1 MIQSREDINNLL
13 SNYLDTENEY
23 VQSLHTNLVNW
34 DGHRQALYNNG
45 VVLGKVREKDRL
57 TMEILRKGVDDKAL
71 KNEIGQA
78 LNAESQRDVQ
88 KEKDDLR
95 NLSIIEWIYKYCIWA
110 IENIPEIKDSER
122 KVLAYLFFAYQ
133 NYQNDKDVRNPYNS
147 DVDEIKRIDPEI
159 LDRYDLLPK
168 NENRTLISIDPPRI
182 YDKILDRTFLI
193 KNVPVPLLQEFD
205 KMINKQI
212 AGAFSIRVY
221 NAPGYK
227 GKLRLMNLRE
237 EVERGD
243 IFDLDTLNECSVT
256 KLYSTETKYD
266 DCLWVIAEKTDITFE
281 ELCEDFDTDDNK
293 IITQMIHLQYKTE
306 DNETYITHLD
316 HEYIFYTFDE
326 YTRRLLDHHQK
337 GTAKRRMKSFK
348 IDQARIP
355 FNYRCEI
362 CKKDNN
368 SSKNELFLYFV
379 LDSYFKHKDLLKEY
393 FQKVL

>member
-1 MIQSREDINNLL
+1 MIQSREDIKNLL

-23 VQSLHTNLVNW
+23 VQSLHNW

-57 TMEILRKGVDDKAL
+57 TMEILQKGVEDKAF
-71 KNEIGQA
+71 KDEIGQA
-78 LNAESQRDVQ
+78 LNAEFQRDVQ

-95 NLSIIEWIYKYCIWA
+95 NLSVIEWIYQYCIWA
-110 IENIPEIKDSER
+110 IENIPEITDLER
-122 KVLAYLFFAYQ
+122 KVLVYLFYAYE
-133 NYQNDKDVRNPYNS
+133 NYGNDIRNPYNNE
-147 DVDEIKRIDPEI
+147 VNEIKRIDSEI

-221 NAPGYK
+221 NSPGYE
-227 GKLRLMNLRE
+227 GKLKLMNLRE

-281 ELCEDFDTDDNK
+281 ELCEDFDTVDNR

-316 HEYIFYTFDE
+316 HEYIFYTIEE
-326 YTRRLLDHHQK
+326 YEKRLVEYNQK

-355 FNYRCEI
+355 FNYRCKI
-362 CKKDNN
+362 YKKDN
-368 SSKNELFLYFV
+368 SGSENELFLYFV